1 MVGSIQYIPG
11 RRLDPGVFFSN
22 RATSRRL
29 RTFPERRRVLSNA
42 WCANHT
48 RVVYA
53 GAILSMRFVPAG
65 KMVDFSACTVYFG
78 EGRVAELQN
87 FSWETREN
95 WFRQTRRRISEGSIS
110 VWWSHKR
117 ETLRNGLSSL
127 RPRVCCHERFNF
139 RSCREKRVEEK
150 INH

>member
-53 GAILSMRFVPAG
+53 GAILPMRFVPAG

-95 WFRQTRRRISEGSIS
+95 WFRQTRRRNREGSIS
-110 VWWSHKR
+110 VWWSHILVSEKLW
-117 ETLRNGLSSL
+117 ETDYLPFVPACVVMNVSISGVVERN
-127 RPRVCCHERFNF
+127 V
-139 RSCREKRVEEK
+139 
-150 INH
+150 